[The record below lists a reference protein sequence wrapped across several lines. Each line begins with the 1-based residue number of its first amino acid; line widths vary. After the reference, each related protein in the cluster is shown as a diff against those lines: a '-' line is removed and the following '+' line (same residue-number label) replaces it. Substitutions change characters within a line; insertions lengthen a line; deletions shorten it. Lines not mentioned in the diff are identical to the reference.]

1 MSRDEDVVRMAHGG
15 GGKLTHALIES
26 TFLPAFRNR
35 ILERMEDS
43 AVLPRRG
50 GGIAFTTDSYTV
62 KPLFFPGGD
71 LGKLAI
77 NGTINDLA
85 MQGGVIQPRISC
97 AFIIEEG
104 LSFDVLR
111 RIVESMKDAA
121 GDADAQV
128 VAGDTK
134 VVERGAADQIYVTTS
149 GVAFVSRGLRLGAE
163 HVSVGDAVLVSGPV
177 GDHGATVLA
186 SRFDLKLREGF
197 KSDCASLRE
206 IVAELISR
214 EIEVHCMR
222 DPTRGGLA
230 TTLNEIALK
239 RGVRIDV
246 DENMI
251 PVRPEVSALCEILG
265 LDPLYLACEGRMV
278 CFTSWESRDKALE
291 SMRSQDIGCDA
302 AMIGRV
308 TAEGGRVVAKT
319 AVGSHRILSM
329 YLGEDQPRIC

>member
-1 MSRDEDVVRMAHGG
+1 MSGNEDVVRMAHGG

-26 TFLPAFRNR
+26 TFLPAFRNK

-50 GGIAFTTDSYTV
+50 RRIAFTTDSYTV

-85 MQGGVIQPRISC
+85 MQGGVIKPSMSC

-104 LSFDVLR
+104 LSFDLLR
-111 RIVESMKDAA
+111 KIVESMKRAA
-121 GDADAQV
+121 EEADTQV

-134 VVERGAADQIYVTTS
+134 VVERGAADQIYVSTS
-149 GVAFVSRGLRLGAE
+149 GVALVPRGLQVGAE
-163 HVSVGDAVLVSGPV
+163 HVCVGDAVLVSGPV

-186 SRFDLKLREGF
+186 SRFDLKMREDF

-206 IVAELISR
+206 MVIDLTSR
-214 EIEVHCMR
+214 KIEVHCMR

-230 TTLNEIALK
+230 TTLNEIASK
-239 RGVRIDV
+239 RGVRIEV
-246 DENMI
+246 DETSI

-278 CFTSWESRDKALE
+278 CFTPWESRNEALE
-291 SMRSQDIGCDA
+291 SMKSLSTGSGA
-302 AMIGRV
+302 ALIGRV
-308 TAEGGRVVAKT
+308 IGEGQRVVAKT

-329 YLGEDQPRIC
+329 YLGE

>member
-1 MSRDEDVVRMAHGG
+1 MAHGG

-43 AVLPRRG
+43 AVLSRRG
-50 GGIAFTTDSYTV
+50 RRIAFTTDSYTV

-121 GDADAQV
+121 EDADTQV

-149 GVAFVSRGLRLGAE
+149 GVALW
-163 HVSVGDAVLVSGPV
+163 P
-177 GDHGATVLA
+177 
-186 SRFDLKLREGF
+186 
-197 KSDCASLRE
+197 
-206 IVAELISR
+206 
-214 EIEVHCMR
+214 
-222 DPTRGGLA
+222 RGGPWR
-230 TTLNEIALK
+230 N
-239 RGVRIDV
+239 GV
-246 DENMI
+246 
-251 PVRPEVSALCEILG
+251 
-265 LDPLYLACEGRMV
+265 
-278 CFTSWESRDKALE
+278 
-291 SMRSQDIGCDA
+291 
-302 AMIGRV
+302 
-308 TAEGGRVVAKT
+308 
-319 AVGSHRILSM
+319 
-329 YLGEDQPRIC
+329 GEQV